1 MATSVKLGI
10 LFNLHT
16 LHAISVMFSF
26 VDRGEYNLSQYQE
39 IKTVS
44 ISIFI
49 LFSQSGN
56 NISYIFKV

>member
-1 MATSVKLGI
+1 
-10 LFNLHT
+10 
-16 LHAISVMFSF
+16 MFSF

-49 LFSQSGN
+49 LFSKSGN
-56 NISYIFKV
+56 NISDTFKV